1 MSWQKRS
8 IQLIV
13 GLPLAMP
20 IISYAIN
27 IGDTYVQSQQNQP
40 LQASINVSDI
50 DPKTFSVQL
59 SSNSTYQQ
67 MGLAKEDGVVVRF
80 EPTSSDGGR
89 IILTSKRPIAT
100 PFADVVLDVSNR
112 GELKVLPKTLLM
124 PINESQRI
132 VTQPSTR
139 LVNVP
144 TKKVTIGN
152 DTSVNLPKLGQ
163 PLAVINAEPPPMDLP
178 TANLP
183 TQTINQ
189 APIVVSNKVTPTT
202 TSQMPVSA
210 QTANPTT
217 APNAVNTGTSEN
229 LMISETRRIYPVDA
243 NTALQAN
250 STQDALTN
258 QANNTQPQQVT
269 KQVTRQVN
277 KPTRYTAKASA
288 KAKALQADATASQ
301 PVTYV
306 IQRNDNLWTIANR
319 IAKQNNSD
327 VNQVMQNIVANNPNA
342 FVNND
347 PAQMVANSQLA
358 LPTYSVTPS
367 KTGIKAAKKLSEQR
381 RARQNKASSNTTAR
395 TTKQRTE
402 QRANAKPT
410 QVTPRPQ
417 AKAAKNPLAAAARR
431 RSEMTIIAPNQRN
444 GSAQGGSQKASKRSK
459 NQVAPEMAQTL
470 QKKRQLT
477 AKQAQNVSKL
487 EQNLASADQRLKVQN
502 VKLAQ
507 LEQRLKQLNNP

>member
-1 MSWQKRS
+1 
-8 IQLIV
+8 
-13 GLPLAMP
+13 MP
-20 IISYAIN
+20 NHTLKHKKAQRQCWAFLLFNNKYFWIN
-27 IGDTYVQSQQNQP
+27 FNQCG
-40 LQASINVSDI
+40 
-50 DPKTFSVQL
+50 K
-59 SSNSTYQQ
+59 
-67 MGLAKEDGVVVRF
+67 
-80 EPTSSDGGR
+80 
-89 IILTSKRPIAT
+89 
-100 PFADVVLDVSNR
+100 
-112 GELKVLPKTLLM
+112 
-124 PINESQRI
+124 
-132 VTQPSTR
+132 
-139 LVNVP
+139 
-144 TKKVTIGN
+144 
-152 DTSVNLPKLGQ
+152 
-163 PLAVINAEPPPMDLP
+163 
-178 TANLP
+178 
-183 TQTINQ
+183 
-189 APIVVSNKVTPTT
+189 
-202 TSQMPVSA
+202 
-210 QTANPTT
+210 
-217 APNAVNTGTSEN
+217 
-229 LMISETRRIYPVDA
+229 
-243 NTALQAN
+243 LQAN
-250 STQDALTN
+250 STQDTLTN
-258 QANNTQPQQVT
+258 QANNTQPQQET

-327 VNQVMQNIVANNPNA
+327 VHQVMQNIVANNPNA

-395 TTKQRTE
+395 TTKQRT
-402 QRANAKPT
+402 NAKPT